1 MQIQHKLSYQEL
13 VSCLRLIRTQH
24 IGPSTFSALI
34 KIYKTCNNVLEA
46 LPELI
51 KKSKAYDK
59 INTICSIETA
69 EQEIE
74 NTYKIGGRI
83 ITVFDEDYPENL
95 RNIHDYPPVLTILGD
110 ISLLKQ
116 KIIAIV
122 GSRNPSINGKNFAY
136 KLSYELA
143 NSGFTIV
150 SGLAK
155 GIDKSAHSIIFKQL
169 PTIAIMGNGINI
181 VYPEENTT
189 LYNAITDNGG
199 LIATEFP
206 FATLPKAQL
215 FPQRNRIISGLS
227 LGVVIVEASMKSG
240 SLITANFAIHQNR
253 EVFAVP
259 GSPFD
264 YRCKGSNYLIKTG
277 SAKLIEH
284 TNDIIESLQFNTY
297 NYIQHSLFDNIITNY
312 QSTTEIDNAK
322 NLILQH
328 ITHSPVEIEEIIT
341 STNLSISTTLIALME
356 LETSHKI
363 ERLPNNK
370 VMLIHN

>member
-1 MQIQHKLSYQEL
+1 MQIQKKLSYKEL
-13 VSCLRLIRTQH
+13 VSCLRIIRTQN

-34 KIYKTCNNVLEA
+34 KIYKTCDNILEI

-51 KKSKAYDK
+51 KKSKTYNK
-59 INTICSIETA
+59 IHTICSIETV

-74 NTYKIGGRI
+74 NTHKIGGRI

-95 RNIHDYPPVLTILGD
+95 RNIHDYPPILTTLGN

-122 GSRNPSINGKNFAY
+122 GSRNPSINGQNFAY

-143 NSGFTIV
+143 NAGFTIV

-155 GIDKSAHSIIFKQL
+155 GIDKSAHSIIFKHL

-181 VYPEENTT
+181 VYPQENTT
-189 LYNAITDNGG
+189 LYKAIIDNGG
-199 LIATEFP
+199 LVTTECP
-206 FATLPKAQL
+206 FAMLPKAQL

-227 LGVVIVEASMKSG
+227 LGVAVVEASMQSG
-240 SLITANFAIHQNR
+240 SLITANFALHQNR

-264 YRCKGSNYLIKTG
+264 YKYKGSNYLIKTG
-277 SAKLIEH
+277 SAKLIEQ
-284 TNDIIESLQFNTY
+284 TNDIIESLQFNNHHY
-297 NYIQHSLFDNIITNY
+297 VQHSLFDNITNY
-312 QSTTEIDNAK
+312 QNITEIHNAK

-328 ITHSPVEIEEIIT
+328 ITHSPVEIEEIIV
-341 STNLSISTTLIALME
+341 STNLSISTTLIALLE

>member
-1 MQIQHKLSYQEL
+1 
-13 VSCLRLIRTQH
+13 
-24 IGPSTFSALI
+24 
-34 KIYKTCNNVLEA
+34 
-46 LPELI
+46 
-51 KKSKAYDK
+51 
-59 INTICSIETA
+59 
-69 EQEIE
+69 
-74 NTYKIGGRI
+74 
-83 ITVFDEDYPENL
+83 
-95 RNIHDYPPVLTILGD
+95 
-110 ISLLKQ
+110 
-116 KIIAIV
+116 
-122 GSRNPSINGKNFAY
+122 
-136 KLSYELA
+136 
-143 NSGFTIV
+143 
-150 SGLAK
+150 
-155 GIDKSAHSIIFKQL
+155 
-169 PTIAIMGNGINI
+169 
-181 VYPEENTT
+181 
-189 LYNAITDNGG
+189 
-199 LIATEFP
+199 
-206 FATLPKAQL
+206 
-215 FPQRNRIISGLS
+215 S

-264 YRCKGSNYLIKTG
+264 HRCRGSNYLIKTG

-297 NYIQHSLFDNIITNY
+297 NYIQHSLFDNTVTNY

-370 VMLIHN
+370 IMLIHN